1 MTTPMTLISDTS
13 FDLLA
18 QLAQNNTK
26 DWYDVHKA
34 DIKTHCL
41 TPFGEMLE
49 HVSNRLIDSPLPLE
63 GSVKTMFRM
72 NRDVRFSKDKSPYK
86 TSVSGLLT
94 PNGTKVEMAGMV
106 YVELNAEGGW
116 VAGGFYRLPTAQ
128 LGMIRQRI
136 VDKTV
141 AFQALL
147 DGLADAGTE
156 LADIDLLTRL
166 PKGFSEYEDHPN
178 AEDIKRKS
186 FIVRADITKKA
197 WLDGDV
203 TGIIAG
209 LARQAVPLI
218 QFGKVALVKSA

>member
-1 MTTPMTLISDTS
+1 MTLISDTS
-13 FDLLA
+13 FQLLA

-41 TPFGEMLE
+41 IPFGEMLE
-49 HVSNRLIDSPLPLE
+49 HVSNRSIDGSLPLE
-63 GSVKTMFRM
+63 GSAKTMFRM

-86 TSVSGLLT
+86 TSVSGVLT
-94 PNGTKVEMAGMV
+94 PSGTKSETTGMV
-106 YVELNAEGGW
+106 YAELNATGGW

-128 LGMIRQRI
+128 LSLIRQRI
-136 VDKTV
+136 VDETS
-141 AFQALL
+141 AYQAVL

-156 LADIDLLTRL
+156 LADIDRLTRM
-166 PKGFSEYEDHPN
+166 PKGFSEYEDHPK

-186 FIVRADITKKA
+186 FIVRADIPKEA
-197 WLDGDV
+197 WLNGDV

-209 LARQAVPLI
+209 LAKQTMPLI
-218 QFGKVALVKSA
+218 RFGKTALASPT

>member
-1 MTTPMTLISDTS
+1 MTLISDTS
-13 FDLLA
+13 FDLLN
-18 QLAQNNTK
+18 QLVGNNNK

-41 TPFGEMLE
+41 IPFGEMLE
-49 HVSNRLIDSPLPLE
+49 HVSNRLIDGSLPLE
-63 GSVKTMFRM
+63 GSAKTMFRM

-94 PNGTKVEMAGMV
+94 PSGMKVETAGMV
-106 YVELNAEGGW
+106 YTELNATGGW

-128 LGMIRQRI
+128 LSLIRQRI
-136 VDKTV
+136 VDETS
-141 AFQALL
+141 AYQAVL

-156 LADIDLLTRL
+156 LADIDRLTRM
-166 PKGFSEYEDHPN
+166 PKGFSEYEDHPK

-186 FIVRADITKKA
+186 FIVRADIPKEA
-197 WLDGDV
+197 WLNGDV

-209 LARQAVPLI
+209 LAKQTMPLI
-218 QFGKVALVKSA
+218 RFGKTALASPT